1 MQIKGDEDVQTKQY
15 HNFLSVTVKG
25 SMMIYKRDI
34 QDVYTNNYNP
44 EMLKAWD
51 ANMDIQLVHDPY
63 AVTTYVVGYATKDEE
78 GK

>member
-1 MQIKGDEDVQTKQY
+1 MI
-15 HNFLSVTVKG
+15 
-25 SMMIYKRDI
+25 IYKRDI

-63 AVTTYVVGYATKDEE
+63 AVTSYVVGYATKDED
-78 GK
+78 G